1 MVNKIERFS
10 IERSVSILQ
19 KRLAEESDPI
29 KKAKLQKRIAKHES
43 NDRIYQKAVSELR
56 VAPNDETLKV
66 RVAVCGS
73 ILFVNENLKILH
85 PNQYGQSLVDYPPW
99 GKSLIRFV
107 RC

>member
-1 MVNKIERFS
+1 M
-10 IERSVSILQ
+10 Q

-29 KKAKLQKRIAKHES
+29 KKAKLQKRIAKYES
-43 NDRIYQKAVSELR
+43 NDRVYQKAVSELR

-66 RVAVCGS
+66 RVAVCES
-73 ILFVNENLKILH
+73 ILFPKKRKRKPENSISKSIWIVSGRL
-85 PNQYGQSLVDYPPW
+85 PNL